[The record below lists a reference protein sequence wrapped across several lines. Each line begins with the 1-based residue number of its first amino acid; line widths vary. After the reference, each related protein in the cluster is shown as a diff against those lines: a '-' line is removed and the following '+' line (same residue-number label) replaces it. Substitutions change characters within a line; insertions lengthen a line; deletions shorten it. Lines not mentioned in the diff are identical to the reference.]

1 LPKSALRW
9 PSTPGGQ
16 AFIGLLH
23 ADGVELAANS
33 EKGAAVAP
41 ATIDFKRVRL
51 LVVISFVILG
61 LYLQT
66 NRRLKKHHSSL
77 KSHQQFSFT

>member
-1 LPKSALRW
+1 PLTIGFKNVPLPKSALRW

-16 AFIGLLH
+16 TFAGLLH
-23 ADGVELAANS
+23 ADGVELEANS

-51 LVVISFVILG
+51 LVVISSVILG
-61 LYLQT
+61 YT
-66 NRRLKKHHSSL
+66 FRR
-77 KSHQQFSFT
+77 TGV